1 MTTLTEIRTRVAPS
15 PTGDP
20 HIGTAFMALFNYCF
34 AKSQGGKFL
43 LRIEDTD
50 QTRSTPEYEQAI
62 LDALRWVGIPW
73 DEGPDVG
80 GPCGPY
86 RQSERTEIYREQCEK
101 LIAAGHAYYCFATPA
116 QLAQFRAERS
126 ATGGQTGYDGSFG
139 MLTRE
144 EAAARIAAGEAAVIR
159 MKVPREGE
167 CVVRDRLRGEI
178 RIPWENIDHQILI
191 KSDGFP
197 TYHLANVVDDHL
209 MKISHVMRGEEWINS
224 APKHILLYQYFGWEC
239 PEFIHLP
246 LLRNPDKSKL
256 SKRKN
261 PTSINYYRRAG
272 FLPEAVLNYL
282 GLMGYSMPGDQEF
295 FTLAEMIESFDIGR
309 VSLGGPVFDVAK
321 LTWLNGRYLREKMS
335 AGDVLERLKAWML
348 NDETLGQIIP
358 LAQPRIEKLSDFV
371 PLAAYMFTDRPAYEP
386 AALVTKGLD
395 GERVQQ
401 LLKFAQWEMEK
412 IAQWSKEAVTG
423 VFAAMAEKEG
433 LKLRELSAPF
443 YVALSGQA
451 SALPLFDSM
460 AILGSDMTRRRIQY
474 ALEALGAA
482 GTPLSE
488 KKLKKLEKEYQE
500 KYGARA

>member
-1 MTTLTEIRTRVAPS
+1 MSPFSEVRTRVAPS

-62 LDALRWVGIPW
+62 LDALHWVGIPW

-86 RQSERTEIYREQCEK
+86 RQSERTAIYREYCDK
-101 LIAAGHAYYCFATPA
+101 LLDAGHAYYDFSTPE
-116 QLAQFRAERS
+116 QLAAFRAERQ
-126 ATGGQTGYDGSFG
+126 ATGKNTGYDGSLG
-139 MLTRE
+139 MFTRE
-144 EAAARIAAGEAAVIR
+144 EAASRLAAGEAAVIR
-159 MKVPREGE
+159 MKVPTEGE
-167 CVVRDRLRGEI
+167 CVVVDRLRGEI
-178 RIPWENIDHQILI
+178 RIPWENIDHQILL

-209 MKISHVMRGEEWINS
+209 MQISHVMRGEEWINS
-224 APKHILLYQYFGWEC
+224 APKHILLYQYFGWDC

-272 FLPEAVLNYL
+272 YLPEAVRNYL
-282 GLMGYSMPGDQEF
+282 GLMGYSLPEDREF
-295 FTLAEMIESFDIGR
+295 FTLQEMIETFDIGR
-309 VSLGGPVFDVAK
+309 VSLGGPVFDVQR
-321 LTWLNGRYLREKMS
+321 LTWLNGRYLRERMTP
-335 AGDVLERLKAWML
+335 GDILGRLKAWML
-348 NDETLGQIIP
+348 NDETLMQILP
-358 LAQPRIEKLSDFV
+358 LAQPRIEKLTDFV
-371 PLAAYMFTDRPAYEP
+371 PMAAYMFTDRPTYDP
-386 AALVTKGLD
+386 QALITKGLD
-395 GERVQQ
+395 GERVQA
-401 LLKFAQWEMEK
+401 LLKTAQWEMEK
-412 IAQWSKEAVTG
+412 VAAWSKESVTAI
-423 VFAAMAEKEG
+423 FNAMAEKEG
-433 LKLRELSAPF
+433 LKLREVSAPF
-443 YVALSGQA
+443 YVALSGA
-451 SALPLFDSM
+451 PSALPLYDSM

-474 ALEALGAA
+474 ALEALGQI
-482 GTPLSE
+482 GFPLSE